1 MAPVGIICP
10 VCGGNEVVDVL
21 SLADLPVAI
30 NAQTTPEL
38 APDVP
43 KGDMNLV
50 VCQSCAHLFNA
61 SFDPELSDYDASYE
75 NTLHFSPH
83 FQRHATE
90 LADRLVADFEL
101 AGATVAEAGSGPGHF
116 LTMLVEAGAGAAN
129 GFDPSYDPER
139 LGAPEHPDVQLSSD
153 LYPDDGSLNPRLA
166 LTQHVL
172 EHLTDPVGLLGTLR
186 GSVAADEK
194 GAVYSEVPNGEV
206 MIDRC
211 ALWDLIYEH
220 YSYFTTASLSLAL
233 TRAGLSTDRVET
245 MFDDQFLAIESRPAE
260 PEPGAELDADAVEA
274 LVARA
279 VAFGDTARKQIEA
292 AKGDLARYRAAGPV
306 ALWGAGSKG
315 MTYLNLVAP
324 GGEIDAVVDVNPRKA
339 GFGVPGVG
347 VAISGPESLRE
358 IQPATVLIANPIYA
372 DEIRGTLAELGVSA
386 EVLPLWE

>member
-1 MAPVGIICP
+1 MAPIGVICP

-21 SLADLPVAI
+21 SLVDLPVAI
-30 NAQTTPEL
+30 NAQTTPES

-50 VCQSCAHLFNA
+50 VCQSCAHLFNTE
-61 SFDPELSDYDASYE
+61 FDPALSDYDASYE
-75 NTLHFSPH
+75 NTLHFSPR

-90 LADRLVADFEL
+90 LAERLVADFDL
-101 AGATVAEAGSGPGHF
+101 DGATVAEAGSGPGHF
-116 LTMLVEAGAGAAN
+116 LTMLCEAGAAGAR
-129 GFDPSYDPER
+129 GFDPSYDPDR
-139 LGAPEHPDVQLSSD
+139 LGAPEHPNVELSSE

-172 EHLTDPVGLLGTLR
+172 EHLTDPVALLGILR
-186 GSVAADEK
+186 GSVAGDEK

-206 MIDRC
+206 MIDRA

-233 TRAGLSTDRVET
+233 ARAGLSTDRVET
-245 MFDDQFLAIESRPAE
+245 MFDDQFLAIESRPTKPD
-260 PEPGAELDADAVEA
+260 PEAAPDPDVVEA

-292 AKGDLARYRAAGPV
+292 AKVDLARYRAVGPV

-315 MTYLNLVAP
+315 MTYLNLVARD
-324 GGEIDAVVDVNPRKA
+324 GGVDAVIDVNPRKA

-347 VAISGPESLRE
+347 VAIGGPESLVE
-358 IQPATVLIANPIYA
+358 IRPATVLVANPVYI
-372 DEIRGTLAELGVSA
+372 DEIRQSLAELGLEPDVF
-386 EVLPLWE
+386 PLWD